1 MTNYG
6 WKIISGADYRDMA
19 VSQDAFWR
27 TIFGRRSIRRYRP
40 DPVPREVIERV
51 LTAAIWAPSA
61 HNRQPWRFVVITRPE
76 VKQRLAEAMGQRWRR
91 DLSRE
96 GWDEEAI
103 RAKVARSHQRLT
115 QPPTLILGCL
125 TMADM
130 DAYDEPRLQEAERI
144 MAVQSLALA
153 LGNLMLA
160 AHHEGLGSCWMCAPL
175 FAQEEVRAALDLPGD
190 WEPQALIS
198 LGWPDEARESTRRP
212 LEEVTVW
219 K

>member
-1 MTNYG
+1 MN
-6 WKIISGADYRDMA
+6 AEA
-19 VSQDAFWR
+19 SQDAFWQ

-40 DPVPREVIERV
+40 EPVPREVIERV

-61 HNRQPWRFVVITRPE
+61 HNRQPWRFVVISQPK
-76 VKQRLAEAMGQRWRR
+76 VKRALAEAMGQRWQR

-103 RAKVARSHQRLT
+103 RAKVARSHQRIT
-115 QPPTLILGCL
+115 QPPVLILGCL
-125 TMADM
+125 TMTDM
-130 DAYDEPRLQEAERI
+130 EAHDEPRLQEAERI

-175 FAQEEVRAALDLPGD
+175 FAQNEVRAALELPED

-198 LGWPDEARESTRRP
+198 LGWPDETRESTRRP
-212 LEEVTVW
+212 LEEVVVW
-219 K
+219 Q

>member
-1 MTNYG
+1 MN
-6 WKIISGADYRDMA
+6 AEA
-19 VSQDAFWR
+19 SQDAFWQ

-40 DPVPREVIERV
+40 EPVPREVIERV

-61 HNRQPWRFVVITRPE
+61 HNRQPWRFVVISRPE
-76 VKQRLAEAMGQRWRR
+76 VKRALAEAMGQRWQR

-103 RAKVARSHQRLT
+103 RAKVARSHQRIT
-115 QPPTLILGCL
+115 QPPVLILGCL
-125 TMADM
+125 TMTDM
-130 DAYDEPRLQEAERI
+130 EAHDEPRLQEAERI

-175 FAQEEVRAALDLPGD
+175 FAQNEVRAALELPED

-198 LGWPDEARESTRRP
+198 LGWPDETRESTRRP
-212 LEEVTVW
+212 LEEVVVW
-219 K
+219 Q